1 MLMMKK
7 LKRNR
12 AKREKE
18 RKGEREFFSFS
29 KMLVFSLVGIL
40 GLLNFGCQPNK
51 TILKDVAPPAT
62 PMETVETKKTSFE
75 QDLRDMQTANFDY
88 IYAFRRKD
96 GGVFDKDDKKYLREN
111 TPLETNR
118 FILTDEGKAFIAG
131 SGFGFSPEQMDAL
144 RNRFIIEDYSKPETK
159 EAANKAINA
168 NTANTANTNKSNANK
183 QQSGKEK

>member
-1 MLMMKK
+1 MLMKK
-7 LKRNR
+7 LKKNKTDG
-12 AKREKE
+12 AKGRT
-18 RKGEREFFSFS
+18 GEREIFSFS
-29 KMLVFSLVGIL
+29 KTLVFSSLTIIV
-40 GLLNFGCQPNK
+40 LLNLGCQPNK

-62 PMETVETKKTSFE
+62 PMETVEPKKTSFE

-96 GGVFDKDDKKYLREN
+96 GGTFDKDDKKYLREN

-144 RNRFIIEDYSKPETK
+144 RNRFIIEDYSKPEIK

-168 NTANTANTNKSNANK
+168 NTANINKSNANK
-183 QQSGKEK
+183 K

>member
-7 LKRNR
+7 LKKNSAESEKARKG
-12 AKREKE
+12 KREII
-18 RKGEREFFSFS
+18 SFS
-29 KMLVFSLVGIL
+29 KSVLFSLISIL
-40 GLLNFGCQPNK
+40 GLLSFGCQANK

-62 PMETVETKKTSFE
+62 PMETVETKKTSFQ

-96 GGVFDKDDKKYLREN
+96 GGAFDKDDKKYLREN

-131 SGFGFSPEQMDAL
+131 SGFGFSPAQMDAL
-144 RNRFIIEDYSKPETK
+144 QNRFVIEDYSKPEIK
-159 EAANKAINA
+159 EAANKAVNA
-168 NTANTANTNKSNANK
+168 NAANTNAANTNKSNANK
-183 QQSGKEK
+183 Q